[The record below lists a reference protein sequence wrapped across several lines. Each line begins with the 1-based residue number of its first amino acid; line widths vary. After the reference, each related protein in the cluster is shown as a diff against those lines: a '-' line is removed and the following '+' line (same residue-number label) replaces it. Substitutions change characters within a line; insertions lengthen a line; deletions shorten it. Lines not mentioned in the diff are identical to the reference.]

1 MDHKVVIVG
10 TWAGIPEN
18 GPLAELGTGGT
29 RTSVTTYGKVVV
41 IQLTFMLDEVDD
53 WKRWLVVVVCEDEVV
68 GEGSMA
74 P

>member
-1 MDHKVVIVG
+1 
-10 TWAGIPEN
+10 
-18 GPLAELGTGGT
+18 
-29 RTSVTTYGKVVV
+29 VVV
-41 IQLTFMLDEVDD
+41 IQFTFTLDVVDD